1 LRARNLTLRSN
12 AAAVEAWM
20 SAGRTVIV
28 GRWHAMLGAGL
39 ALTAAAVTVT
49 APPTLHAQAGGTLP
63 FAIGERLEYSV
74 SVGIAGTV
82 GRGTMTVE
90 GPVELRG
97 TTTYLLRSD
106 FRARVAWIDGFERC
120 DSWLDP
126 ERMAILRS
134 ETSQKRPFAQ
144 HEEQVTVFPAESRWS
159 TDAGRSGESPTDAP
173 LDELAFIYF
182 IRTMPLAPDSAYR
195 VDRHYDPARNPVEV
209 RVLGRE
215 TVRTG
220 AGEFAT
226 IAVEMRV
233 KDPRR
238 FEREGVI
245 RLNLTDDQWRIPVRI
260 QGAMPVFGTATFTL
274 ESHQR

>member
-1 LRARNLTLRSN
+1 ML
-12 AAAVEAWM
+12 
-20 SAGRTVIV
+20 AGRTAIVSRWHVIV
-28 GRWHAMLGAGL
+28 CAGI
-39 ALTAAAVTVT
+39 ALTATAVIAA
-49 APPTLHAQAGGTLP
+49 AASTLHAQTAATLP
-63 FAIGERLEYSV
+63 FAIGERLEYRV
-74 SVGIAGTV
+74 SVGLAGTV

-106 FRARVAWIDGFERC
+106 FRARVAWLDGFDRC

-134 ETSQKRPFAQ
+134 ETSEKRPFAQ
-144 HEEQVTVFPAESRWS
+144 HEEQVSVFPEESRWA
-159 TDAGRSGESPTDAP
+159 TDAGRSGSSPTDAP

-182 IRTMPLAPDSAYR
+182 VRTMPLAPDSAYR
-195 VDRHYDPARNPVEV
+195 VDRHYDLARNPVEV
-209 RVLGRE
+209 RVLGYE

-233 KDPRR
+233 KDTRR

-274 ESHQR
+274 ERFERGN